1 MELPRPLAPWGSYL
15 SLFPRDLA
23 LSLGPVLQRL
33 SLAVG
38 PLRVRRPSGEGDPD
52 GFDGLDR
59 RGPYDRLLPSEWLLA
74 EEAPEEFLRRA
85 AAGEHTFLHLSR
97 PEPGGTRISVALF
110 DAGPGQLG
118 SPRIAQLAAL
128 IVLARRAEAAGARF
142 GWAVLQEPDSPLL
155 TEVTPAA
162 VLRLLAAKTPFEATD
177 AQIEA
182 WSTRL
187 SGWKELDDAWIVG
200 VHRSGLPPV
209 DRSASLLQISD
220 ALDPR
225 ARCVKVAVRRGGLP
239 AGEVA
244 LDLPDDAT
252 CARLLRDPFGAE
264 APAPRRV
271 APGAAPAS
279 NLVFSGN
286 GTKIFARGQ
295 DGEVLAIPVPNSPR
309 AVPGRVRRYDIGTK
323 TPVVAAGLAG
333 RAVAVVTAHESGVV
347 LHLTHRRDDSAFYQ
361 ISFPEDS
368 ARAAGFQT
376 VAGDRLQPLFQVRS
390 RLLVLDGEGGLFR
403 FQDEG
408 GERSLLHLAP
418 RTVAAVPFPFHV
430 AWVEPA
436 APGRSARICISGGGS
451 PSEVRDLEGYSADEA
466 FFGCGGGL
474 AHPQYG
480 LVAVRRDERRW
491 TIFFRDGSRELTPFS
506 GSQVVGVGRIPGRED
521 LGLLLLDEDRRTLV
535 LTGLH
540 GTRTLPPAASP
551 IEHVTASH
559 AAPYIAYSTMGGE
572 VAIYSLKR
580 NAVVARLVPEAE
592 E

>member
-1 MELPRPLAPWGSYL
+1 MDLPRPLASWGPYL

-110 DAGPGQLG
+110 DAGPSQLG
-118 SPRIAQLAAL
+118 APRIAQLAAL

-162 VLRLLAAKTPFEATD
+162 LLRLLASKTPFEATD

-187 SGWKELDDAWIVG
+187 SGWKELDDAWMVG
-200 VHRSGLPPV
+200 VHRPGLPRV
-209 DRSASLLQISD
+209 DPRSSLLQIWD

-225 ARCVKVAVRRGGLP
+225 ARRVKVAVRRGGLP

-271 APGAAPAS
+271 SPAVAPAS
-279 NLVFSGN
+279 NLVFSAN
-286 GTKIFARGQ
+286 GVKIFSRGRE
-295 DGEVLAIPVPNSPR
+295 GEILAIPVPNSSR
-309 AVPGRVRRYDIGTK
+309 TAPGRARRYELWGAG
-323 TPVVAAGLAG
+323 PVVSAGIVG
-333 RAVAVVTAHESGVV
+333 RSVALITVEQGSVG
-347 LHLTHRRDDSAFYQ
+347 LHLTHKRDKSAFYR
-361 ISFPEDS
+361 IGFPE
-368 ARAAGFQT
+368 G
-376 VAGDRLQPLFQVRS
+376 
-390 RLLVLDGEGGLFR
+390 
-403 FQDEG
+403 
-408 GERSLLHLAP
+408 
-418 RTVAAVPFPFHV
+418 
-430 AWVEPA
+430 
-436 APGRSARICISGGGS
+436 
-451 PSEVRDLEGYSADEA
+451 
-466 FFGCGGGL
+466 
-474 AHPQYG
+474 
-480 LVAVRRDERRW
+480 
-491 TIFFRDGSRELTPFS
+491 
-506 GSQVVGVGRIPGRED
+506 
-521 LGLLLLDEDRRTLV
+521 
-535 LTGLH
+535 
-540 GTRTLPPAASP
+540 
-551 IEHVTASH
+551 
-559 AAPYIAYSTMGGE
+559 
-572 VAIYSLKR
+572 
-580 NAVVARLVPEAE
+580 
-592 E
+592 

>member
-1 MELPRPLAPWGSYL
+1 MELPRPLAPWSPYL

-38 PLRVRRPSGEGDPD
+38 PLQVRRPSGEGDPD

-162 VLRLLAAKTPFEATD
+162 VLRLLASKTPFEATD

-200 VHRSGLPPV
+200 VHRPGLPPV

-225 ARCVKVAVRRGGLP
+225 ARRVKVAVRRGGLP

-264 APAPRRV
+264 APVPRRIS
-271 APGAAPAS
+271 PGTTPAS

-286 GTKIFARGQ
+286 GTKIFARGC
-295 DGEVLAIPVPNSPR
+295 DGEILALPVPNSPR
-309 AVPGRVRRYDIGTK
+309 AIPGRVRRYDIGQK

-333 RAVAVVTAHESGVV
+333 RAVAVVTAREGGVF
-347 LHLTHRRDDSAFYQ
+347 LHLTHKRDDSAFYQ
-361 ISFPEDS
+361 IGFPEDP
-368 ARAAGFQT
+368 ARAAGFQP
-376 VAGDRLQPLFQVRS
+376 VAGDHLRPLYQVRS
-390 RLLVLDGEGGLFR
+390 RLFALDGAGGLFL
-403 FQDEG
+403 FQDAG
-408 GERSLLHLAP
+408 GERSLLRLAL
-418 RTVAAVPFPFHV
+418 RTSAAVPFPAHL

-436 APGRSARICISGGGS
+436 SPERSARICVSDGGP
-451 PSEVRDLEGYSADEA
+451 PSVVRELAGLSAEEA

-474 AHPQYG
+474 AHPRYG
-480 LVAVRRDERRW
+480 LVAVRRDERSW
-491 TIFFRDGSRELTPFS
+491 TIFFRDGSTELTPFS
-506 GSQVVGVGRIPGRED
+506 GSQVVGVGRFPGRGD
-521 LGLLLLDEDRRTLV
+521 PCLLLLEEDRRTLT
-535 LTGLH
+535 LAGLH
-540 GTRTLPPAASP
+540 GAWRLPPVSSE
-551 IEHVTASH
+551 IEHVAASH
-559 AAPYIAYSTMGGE
+559 IAPTIAYSTANGE
-572 VAIYSLKR
+572 AAIYSLKR
-580 NAVVARLVPEAE
+580 NAVLARLVPEGE
-592 E
+592 G